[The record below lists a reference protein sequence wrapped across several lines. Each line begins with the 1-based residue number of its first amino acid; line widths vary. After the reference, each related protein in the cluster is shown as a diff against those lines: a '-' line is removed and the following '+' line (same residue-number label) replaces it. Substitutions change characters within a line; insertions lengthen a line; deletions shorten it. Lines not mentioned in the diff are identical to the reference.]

1 MWWKTLHSRS
11 QKCPRRYL
19 LKVKLIGCCFEIFA
33 PFPPTLRVFKWND
46 IRDYGIHILVL
57 FSLSRLWST
66 EVVQKNWLQV
76 LLQGL
81 KTRKFKHVMRSY
93 VFIQAEQFKE
103 DVPFCLYVFEFTP
116 YMKLVSTLLFWCNL
130 AKHNCKLLIQ
140 DEKKCLQRCL
150 SM

>member
-1 MWWKTLHSRS
+1 MENAAFKISEMPTSLSIEGEAHW
-11 QKCPRRYL
+11 L
-19 LKVKLIGCCFEIFA
+19 LFWDICSFS
-33 PFPPTLRVFKWND
+33 PTLRVFKWND

-140 DEKKCLQRCL
+140 DEKNVSSVVCQCN
-150 SM
+150 